1 MDAKLRELAP
11 EGIRQKIQLQKDEL
25 FDLRRKKRFR
35 QLENTAIPHREKVKM
50 ARLLTLLREDELKI
64 RTLGTKKFIAEK
76 AKPVELN
83 KKVESK
89 PVAKSPAPEFGRRKG
104 PDNSRTT
111 KAAIPKPGSKRRGI
125 FERLGLR
132 KKSPSS

>member
-1 MDAKLRELAP
+1 MDAKLRGLAP
-11 EGIRQKIQLQKDEL
+11 EGIRQKVQLLKEEL
-25 FDLRRKKRFR
+25 FELRRKKKFR
-35 QLENTAIPHREKVKM
+35 QLENTAIPHKEKTNM

-64 RTLGTKKFIAEK
+64 RTLGTKKFVAEK
-76 AKPVELN
+76 EMPAESD

-89 PVAKSPAPEFGRRKG
+89 PAAKIAAPEFGRRKG
-104 PDNSRTT
+104 HGSSRTT
-111 KAAIPKPGSKRRGI
+111 KSAIPKPGSQRRGI

>member
-11 EGIRQKIQLQKDEL
+11 DGIRQKIQLLKEDL
-25 FDLRRKKRFR
+25 FELRRKKRFR
-35 QLENTAIPHREKVKM
+35 QLENTAIPHREKAKM

-64 RTLGTKKFIAEK
+64 RSLGTEKFVAEK
-76 AKPVELN
+76 IKPAES
-83 KKVESK
+83 KEKTESK
-89 PVAKSPAPEFGRRKG
+89 PAAKIPAPEFGRRKG
-104 PDNSRTT
+104 PGDARTT
-111 KAAIPKPGSKRRGI
+111 KSAIPKPGSKRRGI